1 MWRPSRPSRAKAALL
16 LSLASASLGFA
27 APLDC
32 TNGESNNAIYETA
45 TGSYDILCQVDYTGG
60 DVAAQGGL
68 ASFEACIELCDATP
82 ACIDVS
88 YAPGGACYMKS
99 TLGTPNPNGGVWT
112 ARSRSI
118 LTSDAVSCVDNK
130 SNGTVYET
138 LDGSYFRVLC
148 GLDYAGADLAM
159 TSEPTFSSCVRSC
172 PSLNSL
178 DISCLII
185 RG

>member
-1 MWRPSRPSRAKAALL
+1 
-16 LSLASASLGFA
+16 
-27 APLDC
+27 
-32 TNGESNNAIYETA
+32 
-45 TGSYDILCQVDYTGG
+45 
-60 DVAAQGGL
+60 
-68 ASFEACIELCDATP
+68 
-82 ACIDVS
+82 
-88 YAPGGACYMKS
+88 MKS